1 MTGLEIFAIG
11 ALAFGIGILI
21 GCVGIGGVLLVPMLA
36 YIFNIPVHA
45 SIAASMFAYIFS
57 GMVGTIIYAR
67 HGSIRWKMAI
77 LLIAGAGP
85 SAFIGAAVLSKT
97 PGIWVE
103 VFIASLILAAG
114 TNALINNKEQ
124 SQDFEP
130 KIKPAGLIGM
140 GAVTGIGSAMTGT
153 GGPLVLIPM
162 AVWLRYPTL
171 TAIGLSQAVQFPI
184 ALLATAGNMLYGN
197 LDWLLGSVLASALI
211 LGAAIGARLAHAVPR
226 NGLRSFLSWVL
237 VVTGFLIL
245 GQLGYSHLILD

>member
-1 MTGLEIFAIG
+1 
-11 ALAFGIGILI
+11 
-21 GCVGIGGVLLVPMLA
+21 
-36 YIFNIPVHA
+36 
-45 SIAASMFAYIFS
+45 
-57 GMVGTIIYAR
+57 
-67 HGSIRWKMAI
+67 
-77 LLIAGAGP
+77 
-85 SAFIGAAVLSKT
+85 
-97 PGIWVE
+97 
-103 VFIASLILAAG
+103 
-114 TNALINNKEQ
+114 
-124 SQDFEP
+124 
-130 KIKPAGLIGM
+130 M
-140 GAVTGIGSAMTGT
+140 GAVTGIGSAITGT

-245 GQLGYSHLILD
+245 GQLGYSHLLSD

>member
-1 MTGLEIFAIG
+1 
-11 ALAFGIGILI
+11 
-21 GCVGIGGVLLVPMLA
+21 
-36 YIFNIPVHA
+36 
-45 SIAASMFAYIFS
+45 
-57 GMVGTIIYAR
+57 
-67 HGSIRWKMAI
+67 MAI

-114 TNALINNKEQ
+114 TNALINTKEQ

-245 GQLGYSHLILD
+245 GQLGYSHLLSD